1 MVVLSF
7 PCLLSLVDPGFGQG
21 AQDFFSEI
29 LHLNENITQGDSG
42 QKTVEG
48 DIDAKQNKGNCFR
61 KKLKIRTPIY
71 HWVTQ

>member
-7 PCLLSLVDPGFGQG
+7 SCLLPLTDPGFGQG

-29 LHLNENITQGDSG
+29 LPLNENITQGDSG

-48 DIDAKQNKGNCFR
+48 NIDA
-61 KKLKIRTPIY
+61 
-71 HWVTQ
+71 